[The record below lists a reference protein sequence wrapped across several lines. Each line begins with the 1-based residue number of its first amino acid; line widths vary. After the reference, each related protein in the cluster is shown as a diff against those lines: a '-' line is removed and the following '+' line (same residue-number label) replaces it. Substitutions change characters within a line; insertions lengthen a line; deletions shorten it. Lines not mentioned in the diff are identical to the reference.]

1 MRKIVDMKDDVIAGA
16 AELYYREN
24 VEGEPLDQD
33 TPFEC
38 FRAGAEFV
46 IRAQKKR
53 NNCNLPRENSYNQ
66 TKNNMD
72 MYKKIVEN
80 VEKIITVSG
89 FHVTAPGDDS
99 VGIPSASWEIRN
111 DFHFD
116 NQEELEEFRKEIK
129 NMFEWY
135 CGEVTSV
142 VTFEEHQ
149 AMLDAEDAEFYE
161 KHPVRYLIKDGNN
174 YKQAGSTASYGSEVG
189 DAIHMELPHWMSEDG
204 YNGHDTKIIKSTDK
218 EFKEI
223 LLQAAGQLEDEI
235 RNAEYRLRN
244 AKRNLGLI
252 QNELKHG

>member
-1 MRKIVDMKDDVIAGA
+1 MPKIIDMKDEVIAGA
-16 AELYYREN
+16 AQLYYKEH

-46 IRAQKKR
+46 IRAQKNRNKR
-53 NNCNLPRENSYNQ
+53 NLPRDNSYNQ
-66 TKNNMD
+66 QKNSMD
-72 MYKKIVEN
+72 KYKKIVEN
-80 VEKIITVSG
+80 MEKIDKVSG
-89 FHVTAPGDDS
+89 FYITAPGDPS
-99 VGIPSASWEIRN
+99 VGIPSASWEMKN
-111 DFHFD
+111 EFYFD
-116 NQEELEEFRKEIK
+116 TPEELQEFKKEIK
-129 NMFEWY
+129 ALFEWY

-149 AMLDAEDAEFYE
+149 AMLDAEDAEFY
-161 KHPVRYLIKDGNN
+161 KMHPVRYLIKDGNN
-174 YKQAGSTASYGSEVG
+174 YKQAGSTASYGSDVG